1 MNKAIMATALAVVM
15 LAMTLALV
23 SDPQETDADGT
34 PLKEGD
40 TIRIGSIDYHVVLAQ
55 KRYTD
60 ATLDGHRYIY
70 VIGNGSDTL
79 VDDAFNGCTT
89 IRDVYFSD
97 TVKHI
102 GDRAFKG
109 TTNLSYV
116 YAIGAESIGEEA
128 FMGSGLESCLFRE
141 KLTTIGDDAFRDCA
155 DFERFRFHDTSVTSI
170 GSGVFAG
177 SGLECLDLRKVTS
190 IHPDAFT
197 GSALTIQIVGTEQ
210 KATVI
215 GVDRLY
221 FDGAADLYE
230 SAHCL
235 NGTLT
240 FNLDHAEFL
249 RVTDEDGN
257 PVDLTVTGKPY
268 DCNFSF
274 MPVEGTDYHLNQ
286 SKAVVRYPD
295 GLGLDETVVEL
306 EPGTTSFELTEPT
319 LGDLEFDH
327 WEIEG
332 LEGEYTQIDWDTL
345 VSTGGDVTLV
355 PVFGNAVL
363 TLDHSGISAFAD
375 TSELETQ
382 ILFTFG
388 SSYPELPDLVGYGF
402 AGWSVGDK
410 SYEAGDRIET
420 FTAHTAVSVWEPTAF
435 RTLSYLGPDG
445 EVVASS
451 QHAYNVTAHV
461 DPAVVTDGEA
471 HQRFLGWSLDG
482 ATVLGA
488 DDGILMDGDRTLTPV
503 FGERELRTVT
513 FLVGEEK
520 WAEETCYD
528 GRELTIDVDEPT
540 SDLIFDHWS
549 GPGGLELSTG
559 GRVTVT
565 SDLLLT
571 AEWRDRAA
579 YEITFVD
586 PYGDTVTDH
595 KIEGIPYTVTL
606 ECEDTEGLVF
616 DHWLREDGTP
626 VRVGDT
632 ILEDGKLTLTAS
644 YHERMKFLITFVD
657 KGTTV
662 STVDCREG
670 DTIVIE
676 IEDPVCDGKVFAGW
690 MGPDGRHYEHGD
702 ELAPASDIILTAQ
715 WRAAEEFTVTY
726 VNGETVV
733 AEAEGLEASEFEIT
747 QPDPADTY
755 SREFVGWSD
764 GEGTYVLGDSFV
776 LTGDVTL
783 TAQWRDFEFHDVTF
797 VSDGKT
803 VATETVREDGTL
815 TIDVDPGTREGHQF
829 SGWSLSDGGEV
840 AYTTGSALS
849 PTGDMTLHA
858 VWTAVTA
865 EPDPPDTEDPPD
877 GDDNPAGS
885 EDEDKDDDTPSGGDD
900 EPDDSKE
907 PSDPSGP
914 STDPG
919 GGTWNPG
926 RPVDPTPGGD
936 GGSED
941 PEVPGG
947 DDGTDDPENPDDGS
961 GDGDVTQP
969 EEPGTSGDDTGDG
982 SDGRGVSLAAVG
994 IVAGVLAA
1002 VAAVFVMVL
1011 RRS

>member
-55 KRYTD
+55 KKYTD

-128 FMGSGLESCLFRE
+128 FMSSGLESCLFRE

-155 DFERFRFHDTSVTSI
+155 DFERFRFHYTSVTSI
-170 GSGVFAG
+170 SSGVFAG
-177 SGLECLDLRKVTS
+177 SGLECLDLRKVMS

-210 KATVI
+210 EATVI

-274 MPVEGTDYHLNQ
+274 MPVEGIDYHLNQ
-286 SKAVVRYPD
+286 TKAVVRYPD

-332 LEGEYTQIDWDTL
+332 LEGEYTQIYWDTL

-382 ILFTFG
+382 VLFTFG

-402 AGWSVGDK
+402 AGWSVGDR
-410 SYEAGDRIET
+410 SYAAGDMIET

-451 QHAYNVTAHV
+451 
-461 DPAVVTDGEA
+461 
-471 HQRFLGWSLDG
+471 
-482 ATVLGA
+482 
-488 DDGILMDGDRTLTPV
+488 
-503 FGERELRTVT
+503 
-513 FLVGEEK
+513 
-520 WAEETCYD
+520 
-528 GRELTIDVDEPT
+528 
-540 SDLIFDHWS
+540 
-549 GPGGLELSTG
+549 
-559 GRVTVT
+559 
-565 SDLLLT
+565 
-571 AEWRDRAA
+571 
-579 YEITFVD
+579 
-586 PYGDTVTDH
+586 
-595 KIEGIPYTVTL
+595 
-606 ECEDTEGLVF
+606 
-616 DHWLREDGTP
+616 
-626 VRVGDT
+626 
-632 ILEDGKLTLTAS
+632 
-644 YHERMKFLITFVD
+644 
-657 KGTTV
+657 
-662 STVDCREG
+662 
-670 DTIVIE
+670 
-676 IEDPVCDGKVFAGW
+676 
-690 MGPDGRHYEHGD
+690 
-702 ELAPASDIILTAQ
+702 
-715 WRAAEEFTVTY
+715 
-726 VNGETVV
+726 
-733 AEAEGLEASEFEIT
+733 
-747 QPDPADTY
+747 
-755 SREFVGWSD
+755 
-764 GEGTYVLGDSFV
+764 
-776 LTGDVTL
+776 
-783 TAQWRDFEFHDVTF
+783 
-797 VSDGKT
+797 
-803 VATETVREDGTL
+803 
-815 TIDVDPGTREGHQF
+815 
-829 SGWSLSDGGEV
+829 
-840 AYTTGSALS
+840 
-849 PTGDMTLHA
+849 
-858 VWTAVTA
+858 
-865 EPDPPDTEDPPD
+865 
-877 GDDNPAGS
+877 
-885 EDEDKDDDTPSGGDD
+885 
-900 EPDDSKE
+900 
-907 PSDPSGP
+907 
-914 STDPG
+914 
-919 GGTWNPG
+919 
-926 RPVDPTPGGD
+926 
-936 GGSED
+936 
-941 PEVPGG
+941 
-947 DDGTDDPENPDDGS
+947 
-961 GDGDVTQP
+961 
-969 EEPGTSGDDTGDG
+969 
-982 SDGRGVSLAAVG
+982 
-994 IVAGVLAA
+994 
-1002 VAAVFVMVL
+1002 
-1011 RRS
+1011 